1 MEMETDNQT
10 EYYYG
15 DEYEEEI
22 DLESL
27 HILSIVLYSIA
38 FILGTSGNGLVIW
51 ITGFKMKTS
60 VNTIWFLNLAMADFI
75 FTFFLPLSIAYTAM
89 GFVWSFGWFLC
100 KLNSFIMVLTMY
112 SSVFILTAIS
122 IDRCLSV
129 LAAVWAQNHRTPKK
143 AWFTCLILWA
153 LAGVFSS
160 PYLKYRDVIKV
171 NETMQR
177 CSYSFGNDTDL
188 RAFRHKALTITR
200 FLFSFLLPI
209 IIIISCYT
217 AIGYR
222 YSTIHR
228 KRSFKP
234 FKVIVAVIV
243 TFFICWIPFHIFQIL
258 ELKVTG
264 DDSSLYKVILV
275 GMPVATSIAFFN
287 SCLNPILYVCMCQDF
302 KEKLKKSFLKVFE
315 SAFTEETTL
324 YHLSSRRST
333 VQMESLVGGQKIE
346 GTNPEPK

>member
-1 MEMETDNQT
+1 METDNET
-10 EYYYG
+10 EYYYY
-15 DEYEEEI
+15 YEEAI
-22 DLESL
+22 DLEAP

-75 FTFFLPLSIAYTAM
+75 FTLFLPLSIAYTAM
-89 GFVWSFGWFLC
+89 GFVWPFGWFLC

-112 SSVFILTAIS
+112 SSVLILTAIS
-122 IDRCLSV
+122 IDRSLSV
-129 LAAVWAQNHRTPKK
+129 VAAVWAHNHRSPKK

-160 PYLKYRDVIKV
+160 PYLKYRDVVKI
-171 NETMQR
+171 NETIQR
-177 CSYSFGNDTDL
+177 CSYDFGNGYLDMPADTY
-188 RAFRHKALTITR
+188 KALTITR
-200 FLFSFLLPI
+200 FLFGFLLPVI
-209 IIIISCYT
+209 VIISCYT

-234 FKVIVAVIV
+234 FRVITAVIV

-258 ELKVTG
+258 ELKAL
-264 DDSSLYKVILV
+264 DDHSSFSKVVSIGV
-275 GMPVATSIAFFN
+275 PVATNIAFFK

-302 KEKLKKSFLKVFE
+302 KEKSFLKVFE
-315 SAFTEETTL
+315 SAFIEETTL
-324 YHLSSRRST
+324 YHLSSHQST
-333 VQMESLVGGQKIE
+333 VQMESSFGLQKIE